1 MTQDVKSNSHSFSL
15 VRVLNNSLVA
25 IYRETLHAIISFN
38 VHMHIPPN
46 RNIGGEELDLF
57 TVSLAAVLVIAG
69 TIVTV
74 GPL

>member
-1 MTQDVKSNSHSFSL
+1 
-15 VRVLNNSLVA
+15 
-25 IYRETLHAIISFN
+25 
-38 VHMHIPPN
+38 MHIPPN
-46 RNIGGEELDLF
+46 RIIGGEELDLF